1 MKTTPPIIW
10 FVFLFSST
18 LIPLS
23 AGPVTP
29 ASMTPEYSAVLRG
42 ADVRKLREALDR
54 GASAKA
60 PDALANTPLMQAALY
75 GDLSCLRFLLDR
87 GDETVTR

>member
-1 MKTTPPIIW
+1 MKPTPSIVW
-10 FVFLFSST
+10 FVFLFSSA

-23 AGPVTP
+23 AGPVMP
-29 ASMTPEYSAVLRG
+29 AAMSPEYSAVLRG
-42 ADVRKLREALDR
+42 GHVRKLREALDR

-60 PDALANTPLMQAALY
+60 PDALANTPLMRATHY
-75 GDLSCLRFLLDR
+75 GDLSCLRLLLDR